1 MKKFIV
7 FGVIAIMLVIKGYGE
22 TSTSEKYNNILIS
35 MVKIDN
41 ELDDLIINRNTQ
53 KLSEVEKMINDVKE
67 NLTNIVVK
75 DKINKKNSEYL
86 RFINLYSNKIDLKIK
101 MLVKNA
107 SKTKNYRYSPRDSKT
122 NINKGKNLLE
132 LNKENEELSK
142 KSSELTKT
150 SSNIKSLSKIL
161 YSINK

>member
-1 MKKFIV
+1 MKKLIV
-7 FGVIAIMLVIKGYGE
+7 FGVIAIMLVIKGYTE

-107 SKTKNYRYSPRDSKT
+107 NKTIDIPQEILKLILIKEKIY
-122 NINKGKNLLE
+122 
-132 LNKENEELSK
+132 LN
-142 KSSELTKT
+142 
-150 SSNIKSLSKIL
+150 
-161 YSINK
+161 

>member
-7 FGVIAIMLVIKGYGE
+7 FGVISIMLVIKGYGE
-22 TSTSEKYNNILIS
+22 TSEKYNNILIS

-101 MLVKNA
+101 MLVKKA
-107 SKTKNYRYSPRDSKT
+107 SKTKNYRYSPKDSKT